1 MSQSYIVIRRR
12 NIKGYSISILMLSLI
27 FFVLAE
33 NSAFSRSKLVED
45 QPNVLIILADDLGYG
60 DLSCYGASKVHTP
73 HIDRIASTGMLF
85 TDAHSP
91 ASVCTP
97 SRYNL
102 LTGRYAWR
110 TWVQSSTIWANDP
123 LLIEPERFTLADLF
137 KQQGYSTACIG
148 KWHLGFGEPGM
159 EGWDDILGPDYN
171 LELRPGPLEL
181 GFDYYWGFPHVGQ
194 HPHFIIENHR
204 VLGLEEDDPLRIT
217 PDPRKGFELDYL
229 HRPRSGAARLGVEG
243 GEAAMYE
250 HKDLS
255 NMITGRAVSWIQD
268 VSTDKPFF
276 LYLAH
281 RNIHGPMIPD
291 PQFVGK
297 SEIGKRGDFL
307 LEFDHSIGL
316 ILDALDQK
324 GLTENTII
332 LFASDNGGI
341 ARHEPTDYAEDHGH
355 FVNGPLRGQKTTVY
369 EGGNRVP
376 FMISWPGKIPTGST
390 NNSLVALTDL
400 LATFAEFFEV
410 ELSENAGEDSFS
422 FMASLFNREKA
433 QVHRTNLV
441 NDSYIGLLS
450 IRRDHWK
457 LITGRGGGGI
467 RSETLDLSGDP
478 PVQLYD
484 LSTDLK
490 EQHNVYED
498 HPGMVK
504 ELNELLLEIKKQQRS
519 APVNR
524 NL

>member
-1 MSQSYIVIRRR
+1 MIWKTR
-12 NIKGYSISILMLSLI
+12 KTGYDLSILMVSIVIFLSMGHRA
-27 FFVLAE
+27 V
-33 NSAFSRSKLVED
+33 SQDSRPGN

-60 DLSCYGASKVHTP
+60 DLSCYGASKVKTP
-73 HIDRIASTGMLF
+73 NIDRIARTGMLF

-91 ASVCTP
+91 ASVCSP

-110 TWVQSSTIWANDP
+110 TWVQSSTVWANDP

-137 KQQGYSTACIG
+137 HQQGYTTACIG

-159 EGWDDILGPDYN
+159 KGWDDVLGPDYN
-171 LELRPGPLEL
+171 QELRPGPLEL
-181 GFDYYWGFPHVGQ
+181 GFDYFWGFPHVGQ
-194 HPHFIIENHR
+194 HPHFIIENHQ
-204 VLGLEEDDPLRIT
+204 VLGLEKDDPVSIT

-229 HRPRSGAARLGVEG
+229 HRPRSGAASLGVEG
-243 GEAAMYE
+243 GTKAMYDHE
-250 HKDLS
+250 DLA

-291 PQFVGK
+291 PQFKGK

-307 LEFDHSIGL
+307 LEFDHSIGQV
-316 ILDALDQK
+316 LDALDQK

-355 FVNGPLRGQKTTVY
+355 FVNGPLRGQKTSVY

-376 FMISWPGKIPTGST
+376 FMISWPGTIPAGSKSVT
-390 NNSLVALTDL
+390 LVALTDL

-410 ELSENAGEDSFS
+410 ELSENSGEDSFS
-422 FMASLFNREKA
+422 FLASLFNREST
-433 QVHRTNLV
+433 QVHRTNMV

-450 IRRDHWK
+450 IRKDNWK
-457 LITGRGGGGI
+457 LITGPGGGGI
-467 RSETLDLSGDP
+467 RSETLDLSGEP
-478 PVQLYD
+478 PVQLYN
-484 LSTDLK
+484 LTTDLK
-490 EQHNVYED
+490 EQYNVYEE

-504 ELNELLLEIKKQQRS
+504 DLTKLLSEIKKQQRS

-524 NL
+524 SLVDKE